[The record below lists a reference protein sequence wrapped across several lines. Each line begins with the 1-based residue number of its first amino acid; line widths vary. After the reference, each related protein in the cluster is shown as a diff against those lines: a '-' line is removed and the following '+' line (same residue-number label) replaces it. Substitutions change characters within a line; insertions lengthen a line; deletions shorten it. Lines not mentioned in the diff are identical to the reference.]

1 MNPYLAKDIAY
12 AEQQDREW
20 LRELAIEQRAAEI
33 LADPRELDDAIGDVI
48 CSGPEIAQANYAQ
61 LMSRM
66 ATASAEDWARLR
78 GEFQEMHRQIAMEYA
93 ETVVPAS
100 PRRQAE

>member
-33 LADPRELDDAIGDVI
+33 LTDPKELDDAIGDVI
-48 CSGPEIAQANYAQ
+48 CSGPEIAQANYAR

-66 ATASAEDWARLR
+66 ATASVEDWARLR
-78 GEFQEMHRQIAMEYA
+78 DEFQDLHKGIAMEYA
-93 ETVVPAS
+93 EPELPALL
-100 PRRQAE
+100 RRQAE